1 MALGKIKELHP
12 RDYWKN
18 EALDFTPWLAEE
30 EHLRLLG
37 ESIAMALESSHRP
50 FRHFCWHVGSLPFL
64 MYE

>member
-30 EHLRLLG
+30 ENLRLLG
-37 ESIAMALESSHRP
+37 
-50 FRHFCWHVGSLPFL
+50 SLSL
-64 MYE
+64 YTLGTDRGH